1 VLVTLPVF
9 KHTEKQLALQERSI
23 NHYENQVGVLGF
35 PLDLP
40 KLSRQIPVSDLPAG
54 STVLILDRN
63 NAVIAC
69 TLHPQN
75 IGKPFTGSR
84 DLLAA
89 VPQQQE
95 GKVIAPGSDG
105 IKRLYSFTTLER
117 SGWKVVV
124 GVPAEEA
131 FFYALS
137 DAGRNL
143 ILVLLVCL
151 TGIPVAYLMARK
163 MCGNIDQMVDGLA
176 EIERGNLDYRLALG
190 GCDELTDL
198 AEAFN
203 RMTAARLR
211 AETEV
216 QRMNLSLEKQVRA
229 RTMELQVANKELE
242 SFCYAVSH
250 DLRAP
255 LRHVRGFTEILK
267 EDCAPHLS
275 SQCQH
280 HLEKISSSCD
290 RMDALITDLLQLS
303 RYSRAELTME
313 ELDLTDLARL
323 VETQLQS
330 ADPERTTR
338 ITIQDGLTAR
348 GDRPLITAVLQNL
361 VGNAWKYS
369 SRKEDARIE
378 VGMEMVAG
386 ERRFFVRDNGAG
398 FDMAHADKLF
408 TPFQRLHND
417 REFEGTGIGLATV
430 KRIIDRHGG
439 RIWAEAAPDAG
450 ATFYFTLP

>member
-1 VLVTLPVF
+1 
-9 KHTEKQLALQERSI
+9 
-23 NHYENQVGVLGF
+23 
-35 PLDLP
+35 
-40 KLSRQIPVSDLPAG
+40 
-54 STVLILDRN
+54 
-63 NAVIAC
+63 
-69 TLHPQN
+69 
-75 IGKPFTGSR
+75 
-84 DLLAA
+84 
-89 VPQQQE
+89 
-95 GKVIAPGSDG
+95 
-105 IKRLYSFTTLER
+105 
-117 SGWKVVV
+117 
-124 GVPAEEA
+124 
-131 FFYALS
+131 
-137 DAGRNL
+137 
-143 ILVLLVCL
+143 
-151 TGIPVAYLMARK
+151 
-163 MCGNIDQMVDGLA
+163 
-176 EIERGNLDYRLALG
+176 LG

-398 FDMAHADKLF
+398 FDMAHAGKLF
-408 TPFQRLHND
+408 EPFRRLHTES
-417 REFEGTGIGLATV
+417 EFPGTGLGLCTV
-430 KRIIDRHGG
+430 RRIIERHGG
-439 RIWAEAAPDAG
+439 RIRAQGRPGRG
-450 ATFYFTLP
+450 ARFEFSLR